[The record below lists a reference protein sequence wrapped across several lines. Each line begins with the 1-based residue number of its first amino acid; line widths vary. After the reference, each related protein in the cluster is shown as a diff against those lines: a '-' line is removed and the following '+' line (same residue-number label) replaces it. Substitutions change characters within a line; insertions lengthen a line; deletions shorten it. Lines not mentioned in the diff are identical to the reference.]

1 MLRSSQLP
9 KLTQLSP
16 EPAMKRY
23 RANHGTVASSDP
35 RKPPEIL
42 GCEATDGPGVKREE
56 VSRHESRHENDA

>member
-1 MLRSSQLP
+1 MERS
-9 KLTQLSP
+9 LS
-16 EPAMKRY
+16 A
-23 RANHGTVASSDP
+23 